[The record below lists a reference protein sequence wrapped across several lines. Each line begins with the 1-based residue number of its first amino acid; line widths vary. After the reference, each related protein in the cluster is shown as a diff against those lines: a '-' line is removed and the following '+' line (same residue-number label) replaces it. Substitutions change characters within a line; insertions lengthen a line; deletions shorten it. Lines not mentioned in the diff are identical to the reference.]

1 MLYIPFER
9 PDIYKKAGLT
19 LTKLFRLA
27 MLLSLD
33 LENMLT
39 SDPNTILWVVGGNGI
54 LITYPSLKHILLKI
68 WLQPLILPIY
78 HYLLFSWI
86 TTVWT

>member
-39 SDPNTILWVVGGNGI
+39 SDPNTIL
-54 LITYPSLKHILLKI
+54 
-68 WLQPLILPIY
+68 
-78 HYLLFSWI
+78 
-86 TTVWT
+86 